1 MAKRIL
7 RSPRW
12 QVALMKRT
20 RMRDHAKRHL
30 LEEGFCGLTLNHL
43 AADQGCGRGKWN
55 HYHSLDAVLV
65 DVVRDHQAAIA
76 ERMTEAVLASRA
88 LEGPKRVEA
97 LTSALLDALDAERDG
112 HRAAT
117 MILAGMPTVADPTR
131 NHDCWLHGVFAEAIG
146 GAKDERAVLARSLL
160 TLIEN
165 WAPRLED
172 ADADSRAMC
181 ARLVT
186 RMVTTGVPLTP
197 R

>member
-1 MAKRIL
+1 M
-7 RSPRW
+7 
-12 QVALMKRT
+12 
-20 RMRDHAKRHL
+20 
-30 LEEGFCGLTLNHL
+30 L
-43 AADQGCGRGKWN
+43 A
-55 HYHSLDAVLV
+55 

-76 ERMTEAVLASRA
+76 ERMTEAVLAARA

-97 LTSALLDALDAERDG
+97 LAAALLDTLDAERGG
-112 HRAAT
+112 HRAAM

-146 GAKDERAVLARSLL
+146 GAADERAMLARSLL

-165 WAPRLED
+165 WALRLDD
-172 ADADSRAMC
+172 ADAEARAMC

-186 RMVTTGVPLTP
+186 RMVTTDAPLIP